1 MNLKMNLNED
11 KILKKENYY
20 LYYMSQKDIKD
31 LKKIIW
37 EKNDKKCPV
46 LNKEIPLDKMVLDH
60 RHKLKSEEPDKELGA
75 CREALE
81 FRVNA
86 MAGKI
91 ENMFKRYGF
100 HKEDVSLPDLLRS
113 IADYLERGS
122 YKEPFEDSEIYF
134 IHPNE
139 VPKRKKI
146 SKRDLNLI
154 NKYYFYFYSRKRK
167 IPKFIY
173 ETEESRRLLNEI
185 KSWDKEKKKEADKFI
200 KNLKNLKKDKL

>member
-20 LYYMSQKDIKD
+20 LYYMSQKDIKN
-31 LKKIIW
+31 LKEIIW
-37 EKNDKKCPV
+37 KKNNKKCPV
-46 LNKEIPLDKMVLDH
+46 LNKEIPLNKMVLDH
-60 RHKLKSEEPDKELGA
+60 KHKLKSEESNKELGA

-100 HKEDVSLPDLLRS
+100 HKEDVSLPNLLRS

-122 YKEPFEDSEIYF
+122 YKESFEDSEIYF

-154 NKYYFYFYSRKRK
+154 NKYYFYFYPRKRK
-167 IPKFIY
+167 IQRFIY
-173 ETEESRRLLNEI
+173 ETEESQRLLNEI

-200 KNLKNLKKDKL
+200 KNLKNIKKDKE

>member
-1 MNLKMNLNED
+1 MNSKNLLKKD

-31 LKKIIW
+31 LKEIIW
-37 EKNDKKCPV
+37 EKNNKKCPV

-113 IADYLERGS
+113 IAGYLERGS

-154 NKYYFYFYSRKRK
+154 NKYYFYFYPRKRK

-173 ETEESRRLLNEI
+173 ETEESQRLLNEI
-185 KSWDKEKKKEADKFI
+185 KNWDKEKKKEVDKFI
-200 KNLKNLKKDKL
+200 KNIKKDKL